1 MLSGTVKPLVWL
13 SGEVKTPPF
22 SALARRE
29 AGYLLRMLQVGEKL
43 AMPHLRSIP
52 AIGKGCHELRVT
64 DENKVWRIVLRI
76 DRDAIV
82 ILDVFAK
89 KTNSTPARVKDNC
102 RRRLKNF
109 EAGLQ

>member
-13 SGEVKTPPF
+13 IGEVKTPPF
-22 SALARRE
+22 SASARRE

-43 AMPHLRSIP
+43 AMPHLRP
-52 AIGKGCHELRVT
+52 MPGIGKGCHELRVT

-76 DRDAIV
+76 DRDAVV

-89 KTNSTPARVKDNC
+89 KTNSTPARVNDNC
-102 RRRLKNF
+102 RRRLRNYD
-109 EAGLQ
+109 AGWY

>member
-43 AMPHLRSIP
+43 AMPAS
-52 AIGKGCHELRVT
+52 KDCHELRVT

-102 RRRLKNF
+102 RRRLKKY
-109 EAGLQ
+109 EAGL